1 MTTDNRTLDMRQ
13 YYTPHSGQAYI
24 HSVDAKFKVLHW
36 GRRRGK
42 SRFALWETIINYINA
57 QEIKPLD
64 GLVPQ
69 FHAWVVSPSQPQAT
83 QAWNELKALIPP
95 PLIRSIS
102 EDERSISLG
111 HPAVR
116 IGSGYRPWGLIEVKS
131 AHIPDSLQTVGLDV
145 CWITEAQDVSDKAFE
160 KVLPTLRSP
169 GRMGKGIFEGI
180 PPTYN
185 DHWFQRVFKMGQD
198 GVPGYFSHRATALDN
213 PFLTDEDK
221 AAIEADKEILPER
234 VWRRMYLAEFS
245 QESGYFTNIGSCIAG
260 DLLLEPFPGATY
272 VAGLD
277 LGRKMDPSV
286 FIVLDA
292 NERKV
297 VHHLAFDAGAPWVTQ
312 RESITRL
319 AKEWNVERLVVDA
332 TGMGGDIFTGELLES
347 GLPVEP
353 YIFSAASREALLQQ
367 LLVSFERESL
377 HFPHIPSMLR
387 QLRAFQFRKMPSGNY
402 RAEAPPGENDDE
414 VFALALGLT
423 ACAEATSLQTGTR
436 SFWKGRYVPTQA
448 EANNNSFPRS
458 SGARFMR
465 QRRLERI
472 MERQEGI
479 V

>member
-1 MTTDNRTLDMRQ
+1 MVTQSESLDLRDF
-13 YYTPHSGQAYI
+13 YTPHEGQAAI
-24 HSVDAKFKVLHW
+24 HNVDAKFKVLHW

-42 SRFALWETIINYINA
+42 SRFALWETIINYINV
-57 QEIKPLD
+57 QEIPPPE

-95 PLIRSIS
+95 ALVRNIS

-111 HPAVR
+111 HPAVV
-116 IGSGYRPWGLIEVKS
+116 IGSGHRPWGLIEVKS
-131 AHIPDSLQTVGLDV
+131 AHLPDSLQTVGLDV

-169 GRMGKGIFEGI
+169 GRMGRGIFEGI

-185 DHWFQRVFKMGQD
+185 DHWFQRVFKMGED
-198 GVPGYFSHRATALDN
+198 KVPGYFSHRASALDN
-213 PFLTDEDK
+213 PFLSDEDK

-245 QESGYFTNIGSCIAG
+245 QESGYFTNIAECIQG
-260 DLLLEPFPGATY
+260 DLLPQPMPGATY

-277 LGRKMDPSV
+277 LGRKLDPSV
-286 FIVLDA
+286 LIILDA
-292 NERKV
+292 KERKV
-297 VHHLAFDAGAPWVTQ
+297 VHHMAFDAGAPWVIQ
-312 RESITRL
+312 RESITSM
-319 AKEWNVERLVVDA
+319 AKQWNLERLVVDA
-332 TGMGGDIFTGELLES
+332 TGMGGDIFTSELIES
-347 GLPVEP
+347 GLTVEP
-353 YIFSAASREALLQQ
+353 YIFTGASREALLQK
-367 LLVSFERESL
+367 LLVSFERETL

-423 ACAEATSLQTGTR
+423 ACVEATTLESKTKSYWQ
-436 SFWKGRYVPTQA
+436 GRYVPTQA
-448 EANNNSFPRS
+448 EANSNSFPRS
-458 SGARFMR
+458 YGAKLMR

>member
-1 MTTDNRTLDMRQ
+1 MVTQPESLDLRDF
-13 YYTPHSGQAYI
+13 YTPHEGQAAI
-24 HSVDAKFKVLHW
+24 HNVDAKFKVLHW

-42 SRFALWETIINYINA
+42 SRFALWETIINYINV
-57 QEIKPLD
+57 QEIPPPQ

-95 PLIRSIS
+95 ALIKNIS

-111 HPAVR
+111 HPAVV
-116 IGSGYRPWGLIEVKS
+116 IGSGHRPWGLIEVKS

-169 GRMGKGIFEGI
+169 GRMGRGIFEGI

-198 GVPGYFSHRATALDN
+198 GIQGYFSHRASALDN

-245 QESGYFTNIGSCIAG
+245 QESGYFTNIAECIQG
-260 DLLLEPFPGATY
+260 DLLPQPMPGATY

-277 LGRKMDPSV
+277 LGRKLDPSV
-286 FIVLDA
+286 LIILDA
-292 NERKV
+292 KERKV

-312 RESITRL
+312 RESITNM
-319 AKEWNVERLVVDA
+319 AKQWNLERLVVDA
-332 TGMGGDIFTGELLES
+332 TGMGGKEET
-347 GLPVEP
+347 
-353 YIFSAASREALLQQ
+353 
-367 LLVSFERESL
+367 L

-423 ACAEATSLQTGTR
+423 ACAEATTLESRTKSYWQ
-436 SFWKGRYVPTQA
+436 GRYVPTQT

-458 SGARFMR
+458 YGAKLMR

>member
-1 MTTDNRTLDMRQ
+1 MVAEGLRLDLRD
-13 YYTPHSGQAYI
+13 YYTPHTGQAHI
-24 HSVDAKFKVLHW
+24 HSIDAKFKVLHW

-42 SRFALWETIINYINA
+42 SRFALWETIINYIGA
-57 QEIKPLD
+57 QEVPPLD

-69 FHAWVVSPSQPQAT
+69 FHAWVVAPSQPQAT
-83 QAWNELKALIPP
+83 QAWNELKALIPK
-95 PLIRSIS
+95 PLIKTIS
-102 EDERSISLG
+102 EDERSIALG
-111 HPAVR
+111 HPRVKV
-116 IGSGYRPWGLIEVKS
+116 GSGLRPWGLIEVKS

-169 GRMGKGIFEGI
+169 GRLGKAIFEGI

-198 GVPGYFSHRATALDN
+198 GVEGYFSHRASALDN

-221 AAIEADKEILPER
+221 AAIDADKEILPER

-245 QESGYFTNIGSCIAG
+245 QESGYFTNVAECIAG
-260 DLLLEPFPGATY
+260 DLLPAPLPGASY

-286 FIVLDA
+286 LVILDA
-292 NERKV
+292 RERRV
-297 VHHLAFDAGAPWVTQ
+297 VQHLAFDAGAPWVTQ
-312 RESITRL
+312 RESVTRL
-319 AKEWNVERLVVDA
+319 AKDWSIERLVIDA
-332 TGMGGDIFTGELLES
+332 TGMGGDIFTSELLEA

-353 YIFSAASREALLQQ
+353 YIFTASSRESLLQQ
-367 LLVSFERESL
+367 LLVSFERETL

-387 QLRAFQFRKMPSGNY
+387 QIRAFQFRKMPSGNF

-423 ACAEATSLQTGTR
+423 ACAQPSTVGVQERRYWQ
-436 SFWKGRYVPTQA
+436 GRYVPTQQ
-448 EANNNSFPRS
+448 EANSNSFPTS
-458 SGARFMR
+458 PGARLLR
-465 QRRLERI
+465 RRRLERT
-472 MERQEGI
+472 MQRQEGI